1 MAGTHHPIGVGASPA
16 ATQQP
21 QLSLSTPV
29 THRIFKFVMDM
40 EINITLDGHAS
51 SVTRKQ
57 LPLHLRSIVKT
68 VSSRV
73 FSRFLIQ
80 VKLVVRLGLNLRRHP
95 RCRAHVI

>member
-16 ATQQP
+16 AAAVTT
-21 QLSLSTPV
+21 TPV
-29 THRIFKFVMDM
+29 THRIFKFVLDM
-40 EINITLDGHAS
+40 EINITLDGYAS

-57 LPLHLRSIVKT
+57 LPLHLRPIVKT

-80 VKLVVRLGLNLRRHP
+80 VKLVARLLGLNLRRHP
-95 RCRAHVI
+95 RYRAHVI